1 MPPADQAPWSSR
13 RDLLRHFQRHGPEMG
28 FQEVDKYEDSAR
40 GTIRSGRRFTYRDE
54 GSGESRVGYYD
65 LRQGRLT
72 VLTDDE
78 AAIVT
83 HFPCPEHYVRRQPAS
98 EYRR

>member
-1 MPPADQAPWSSR
+1 MASPEKR
-13 RDLLRHFQRHGPEMG
+13 RYGPFYTYLG
-28 FQEVDKYEDSAR
+28 C
-40 GTIRSGRRFTYRDE
+40 TPFTYRDE
-54 GSGESRVGYYD
+54 GSGEPRVGYYD
-65 LRQGRLT
+65 VRHGRLT

-98 EYRR
+98 DYRR